1 MHELGGVNATAYLD
15 AAEHNYMKR
24 SGSAQSW
31 ASGRSATMGAVLMPA
46 EMYRTT
52 TKDAFPTR
60 SRADTQQ
67 QRMRDHNTAKHVSDH
82 SLSSSTIRCPT
93 APLENGTALHSTRF
107 LAIRAA
113 NGGRRMVDTHAT
125 LEEPVCSAGPPVPS
139 LLRAHQSVPYVSS
152 QPAST
157 YSRFHSPAF

>member
-1 MHELGGVNATAYLD
+1 MHELGGANATAYLD
-15 AAEHNYMKR
+15 AAEHNYSKR

-31 ASGRSATMGAVLMPA
+31 ASGQSASKGPILMPA

-52 TKDAFPTR
+52 TKDAFPVR

-82 SLSSSTIRCPT
+82 SLSSSTLLCPT

-107 LAIRAA
+107 LAVRAA
-113 NGGRRMVDTHAT
+113 VRAAPHPTCKSAHRPGPFT
-125 LEEPVCSAGPPVPS
+125 LGPDAPLTPRPPPNRTV
-139 LLRAHQSVPYVSS
+139 AV
-152 QPAST
+152 A
-157 YSRFHSPAF
+157 